1 MNEID
6 VFWDST
12 QISLLEDTPKHPM
25 FRKRDSKA
33 TNEMLTDTGGTKS
46 MLSPS
51 PASRNVLTAIEYNVR
66 SLLFCLRAERYFE
79 RW

>member
-1 MNEID
+1 
-6 VFWDST
+6 
-12 QISLLEDTPKHPM
+12 M

-66 SLLFCLRAERYFE
+66 SLLFCLRDERYFE